1 MSEETKQ
8 VEKFHHPKGLWLAC
22 MGMCS
27 SSYLKYA
34 VSGIAIFFYTYTVQ
48 QGGLGLD
55 KVSAGKLIS
64 LTVSV
69 GALLPVLGSI
79 ITERWLGI
87 QKALLLSFFFQ
98 SVAYFFFYF
107 FTPNVPLVVVGICI
121 NVFASAF
128 LNNNLSAI
136 VGLLYSNKDHSRKD
150 AAYGIFYMA
159 VNIGSF
165 FGPIL
170 GGLITDEWMAVK
182 DASGEVITYGYKYA
196 YLMVAIGMFLTFL
209 AFYILAPKWLKEVGK
224 YPEERKPKA
233 ENDKKAVV
241 KAKLTDT
248 DKKRIFAMLIIFI
261 FATMYWAAY
270 FQTSYVINEM
280 ASKYVNLKIG
290 SFRMPV
296 IWLISFNGILCIIL
310 APIFGSMWVKLA
322 HKKMDPPVTLKMAVG
337 MIITGAA
344 FFVIL
349 GGYNSLGG
357 VLDESVKMDL
367 WIMLLAYTILTI
379 GELLV
384 SPVGMALFS
393 KLTPERFSS
402 LGMSGWYLC
411 YFFSGL
417 ASGALVAVTG
427 SWGYGKILWILGGS
441 LVLAGLFMFVLMPF
455 LEKLIAM
462 DKLGKEAEVLEEAN

>member
-34 VSGIAIFFYTYTVQ
+34 VSGIALFFYTYSVQ
-48 QGGLGLD
+48 KGGLGLD
-55 KVSAGKLIS
+55 RSYAGLLIS
-64 LTVSV
+64 ITVSV
-69 GALLPVLGSI
+69 GALLPIIGSI
-79 ITERWLGI
+79 ITEMFLGI

-98 SVAYFFFYF
+98 GVAYLFFYL
-107 FTPNVPLVVVGICI
+107 FTPNVPLVIAGVII
-121 NVFASAF
+121 NVLASAF

-165 FGPIL
+165 FGPII
-170 GGLITDEWMAVK
+170 GGLITDQWMAVK
-182 DASGEVITYGYKYA
+182 DPAGGIITYGYKYA
-196 YLMVAIGMFLTFL
+196 YLMVSIGMFITFAL
-209 AFYILAPKWLKEVGK
+209 FYLLAPKWLKEVGK
-224 YPEERKPKA
+224 YPEGKKPKEA
-233 ENDKKAVV
+233 KSEKNVV
-241 KAKLTDT
+241 NQRLTDT
-248 DKKRIFAMLIIFI
+248 DKKRIVAMFIIFI

-270 FQTSYVINEM
+270 FQTSYVINDM

-290 SFRMPV
+290 SFDMPV
-296 IWLISFNGILCIIL
+296 VWLISFNGILCIIL
-310 APIFGSMWVKLA
+310 APVFGSLWVKLA
-322 HKKMDPPVTLKMAVG
+322 HMKIDPPVSLKMAVG

-344 FFVIL
+344 FFIIL
-349 GGYNSLGG
+349 GGYNTLGG

-417 ASGALVAVTG
+417 ASGALVAVTDK
-427 SWGYGKILWILGGS
+427 WGYDKILWVLGGS
-441 LVLAGLFMFVLMPF
+441 LVVAGLFMFALKPF

-462 DKLGKEAEVLEEAN
+462 DKLGKETEVAE

>member
-1 MSEETKQ
+1 
-8 VEKFHHPKGLWLAC
+8 
-22 MGMCS
+22 
-27 SSYLKYA
+27 
-34 VSGIAIFFYTYTVQ
+34 
-48 QGGLGLD
+48 
-55 KVSAGKLIS
+55 
-64 LTVSV
+64 
-69 GALLPVLGSI
+69 
-79 ITERWLGI
+79 
-87 QKALLLSFFFQ
+87 
-98 SVAYFFFYF
+98 
-107 FTPNVPLVVVGICI
+107 
-121 NVFASAF
+121 
-128 LNNNLSAI
+128 
-136 VGLLYSNKDHSRKD
+136 
-150 AAYGIFYMA
+150 
-159 VNIGSF
+159 
-165 FGPIL
+165 
-170 GGLITDEWMAVK
+170 
-182 DASGEVITYGYKYA
+182 
-196 YLMVAIGMFLTFL
+196 
-209 AFYILAPKWLKEVGK
+209 
-224 YPEERKPKA
+224 
-233 ENDKKAVV
+233 
-241 KAKLTDT
+241 
-248 DKKRIFAMLIIFI
+248 
-261 FATMYWAAY
+261 
-270 FQTSYVINEM
+270 
-280 ASKYVNLKIG
+280 
-290 SFRMPV
+290 
-296 IWLISFNGILCIIL
+296 
-310 APIFGSMWVKLA
+310 MWVKLA
-322 HKKMDPPVTLKMAVG
+322 HKKMDPPVTLKMAIG